1 MLSND
6 LSKRLMI
13 RFKKSKDFYKLV
25 KQLEKENYDT
35 FICIVNEKQKGI
47 VVRQNNKELIRVF
60 YEENDIKGS
69 EYKQYICSMFY

>member
-25 KQLEKENYDT
+25 KQLKKEGYDT

-60 YEENDIKGS
+60 YEENDIIES
-69 EYKQYICSMFY
+69 EYKQNIYSMFY

>member
-13 RFKKSKDFYKLV
+13 RFKKSKDLYKLV
-25 KQLEKENYDT
+25 NKLDKEGYDT

-60 YEENDIKGS
+60 YEENDNKES

>member
-25 KQLEKENYDT
+25 KQLKKEGYDT

-60 YEENDIKGS
+60 YEENDIVES
-69 EYKQYICSMFY
+69 EYKQNIYSMFY